1 MQLHEEAAVGDD
13 DVKVL
18 LAGNTRYVTREWI
31 EQAFPD
37 GQVVVLGDRPVG
49 LSKRISVVSLLPE
62 QQVKALD
69 KLFETYAFGR
79 VVWFSPQLTPGES
92 SFEAAGFLQSLLN
105 CCGKG
110 TQVLCLEGRAVQPDG
125 KIDFFSEICAKL
137 CDGAA
142 AQVQRVLLPWLYDA
156 AAKGDFLARAFQAM
170 QDKEPYFWAVSSDS
184 PVCFLAM
191 DDLAELVRR
200 LFENWRVYGAALAVP
215 DCFGLTMGQ
224 LSERVHA
231 LWPDAP
237 QPAFS
242 QIRLKAADCRADVL
256 RRETMWFPRYSIIDD
271 LPAQKQAWEAGRG
284 DAPRR
289 ESLRARLM
297 RRRRLVQTLELLL
310 GGAAAELLIWATG
323 AQVQFRMIDFRLLLI
338 VLMGT
343 MYGMQWGIAAAG
355 LESIFLAH
363 AYSTQNVNWLTLFY
377 EPTNWV
383 AFIAYFTVGAVCG
396 YVRGKS
402 RDDLQ
407 FARQEGEN
415 VRKKF
420 AFLRQIYQ
428 DAVRGNQELRRQIIS
443 SQDSFGKIFRV
454 TQQLDVTEP
463 REVFFKAVKVLGEL
477 LENESIAIY
486 SVGKNKGFA
495 RLEASSRAIMRSV
508 PQSLRMQSLEPA
520 LAALEKGEVWVNTQF
535 LPDMPAYLACA
546 RENGETVLLIEI
558 VQAKYEQ
565 MTLYYQNLFKV
576 LCGLIQ
582 ASLLRALQ
590 TQAVLRERQ
599 CVPGTYRLLKP
610 EVFRRAVDTAKR
622 MEQEH
627 VARSQLL
634 CLEGEGRTPEEMDV
648 ALAGKI
654 RENDEAGY
662 LEDGNVW
669 LLLSQATPE
678 TLPIVC
684 RRLEGAGFRVLVKE
698 RLDV

>member
-1 MQLHEEAAVGDD
+1 M
-13 DVKVL
+13 
-18 LAGNTRYVTREWI
+18 AGNTRYVTRKWI
-31 EQAFPD
+31 EQAFPS
-37 GQVVVLGDRPVG
+37 GRVVVLGDRHIG

-62 QQVKALD
+62 QEVKALD
-69 KLFETYAFGR
+69 KLFETYSFDW
-79 VVWFSPQLTPGES
+79 VVWFSPQLTPAES
-92 SFEAAGFLQSLLN
+92 SFESVGSLEKLLN
-105 CCGKG
+105 CCEAG
-110 TQVLCLEGRAVQPDG
+110 TRVLCLEARAVQPDG
-125 KIDFFSEICAKL
+125 KIDVFSELCGKL
-137 CDGAA
+137 CDCAQ
-142 AQVQRVLLPWLYDA
+142 AQVQRVMLPWLYDA
-156 AAKGDFLARAFQAM
+156 AAKGDFLARAFQALEAR
-170 QDKEPYFWAVSSDS
+170 EPYFWAVRSDC

-191 DDLAELVRR
+191 DDLAELVKR
-200 LFENWRVYGAALAVP
+200 LFENWRVHGNALVVP
-215 DCFGLTMGQ
+215 DRFGLTMGQ
-224 LSERVHA
+224 ISEQVHA

-237 QPAFS
+237 APAFS
-242 QIRLKAADCRADVL
+242 QNHLEPIDCREDVL
-256 RRETMWFPRYSIIDD
+256 RREYMWFPRYSILDD
-271 LPAQKQAWEAGRG
+271 LPAQRQAWEEGRG
-284 DAPRR
+284 AAPRK
-289 ESLRARLM
+289 ESWRARLF
-297 RRRRLVQTLELLL
+297 RHKRLMQVLELLL
-310 GGAAAELLIWATG
+310 GAAAAELLTWATG

-343 MYGMQWGIAAAG
+343 MYGMQWGIAAAA
-355 LESIFLAH
+355 LESVFLAR
-363 AYSTQNVNWLTLFY
+363 AYAAQDVNWLTLFY

-415 VRKKF
+415 VRRKF
-420 AFLRQIYQ
+420 VFLRQLYQ
-428 DAVRGNQELRRQIIS
+428 DAVQGNQELRRQIIS

-463 REVFFKAVKVLGEL
+463 REVFYKAVKVLEEL

-486 SVGKNKGFA
+486 SVGRNKGFA
-495 RLEASSRAIMRSV
+495 RLEASSRPIMRSV
-508 PQSLRMQSLEPA
+508 PQSLRIQSLEPA
-520 LAALEKGEVWVNTQF
+520 LPTLERGEVWVNTEF
-535 LPDMPAYLACA
+535 LPDMPTYLACA
-546 RENGETVLLIEI
+546 RENGETVLLIGI
-558 VQAKYEQ
+558 IRAKYEQ

-610 EVFRRAVDTAKR
+610 EVFRRAVGTAQR
-622 MEQEH
+622 MQQEH
-627 VARSQLL
+627 VACSQLL
-634 CLEGEGRTPEEMDV
+634 CLVGEGRTPEEMDV

-678 TLPIVC
+678 TLPVVR

-698 RLDV
+698 GLDL